1 MPERNFGFTVDGHW
15 ISTTGAYSQT
25 MTVPGGSLPVA
36 AVTLVTVHP
45 AYRRRGLLRQMMTH
59 QLEQIAA
66 RGVEPVALLWASEAA
81 IYGRFG
87 YGQAAPNAQ
96 VKSDSARFA
105 LRQDAA
111 GAVQLVDADEALQL
125 FRPVYESVLATRA
138 GMLSR
143 DERWWQE
150 QRLADSESRRR
161 LTPPGAC
168 LGSTV

>member
-1 MPERNFGFTVDGHW
+1 MDGQW

-25 MTVPGGSLPVA
+25 MTVPGGSVPVA

-87 YGQAAPNAQ
+87 YGETTAKLHLSGETRATAFRP
-96 VKSDSARFA
+96 SMPP
-105 LRQDAA
+105 AA
-111 GAVQLVDADEALQL
+111 GSVGEVDRDTFLPVVKALHAAWLPDRPGRAGPDRRLVDGPAARSRTVAARRHRVPVRPAL
-125 FRPVYESVLATRA
+125 
-138 GMLSR
+138 
-143 DERWWQE
+143 
-150 QRLADSESRRR
+150 
-161 LTPPGAC
+161 
-168 LGSTV
+168 